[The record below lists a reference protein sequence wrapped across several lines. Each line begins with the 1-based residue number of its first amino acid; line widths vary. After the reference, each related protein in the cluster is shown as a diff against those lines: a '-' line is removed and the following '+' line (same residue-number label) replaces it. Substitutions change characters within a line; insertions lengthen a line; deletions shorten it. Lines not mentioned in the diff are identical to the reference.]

1 MGILITGNRVEKLI
15 FAAANYEFE
24 GPNICIKK
32 KGGTTSVYAAEQ
44 FVLKAAFLPW

>member
-24 GPNICIKK
+24 GPNICIMAN
-32 KGGTTSVYAAEQ
+32 GTTSIYAAEQ